1 MLKHASGLWVR
12 VAGVL
17 LAFDGVILLWL
28 GLAFVAALA
37 MFQPDDREASGPD
50 WVLAVSLCL
59 LGAAAIGVGIEAVR
73 LRRHA
78 RLAGLGI
85 ALVTSVLLLAPFIV
99 GSPMER
105 GELVMLVIGLA
116 VQAAVVFI
124 LVQWTDTVSS
134 AAGTR
139 GIG

>member
-1 MLKHASGLWVR
+1 MPKHAAGLWVR

-37 MFQPDDREASGPD
+37 MFQPAGRQATGLD
-50 WVLAVSLCL
+50 WLLAVGLCAV
-59 LGAAAIGVGIEAVR
+59 GAAAIGAGVESVR
-73 LRRHA
+73 LRRQA
-78 RLAGLGI
+78 RLPGLAV
-85 ALVTSVLLLAPFIV
+85 ALVTTVLLLGPFVV

-105 GELVMLVIGLA
+105 GELGMLVIALA
-116 VQAAVVFI
+116 VQAAVVVI
-124 LVQWTDTVSS
+124 LVRWTDRLTS
-134 AAGTR
+134 AAGSG